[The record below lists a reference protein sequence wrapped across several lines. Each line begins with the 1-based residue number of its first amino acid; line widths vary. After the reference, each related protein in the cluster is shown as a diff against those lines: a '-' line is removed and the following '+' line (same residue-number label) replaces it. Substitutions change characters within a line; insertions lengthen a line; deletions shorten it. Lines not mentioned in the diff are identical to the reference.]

1 MLQCTSGTDATA
13 RKSMKS
19 PKTSTN
25 TPPNHKYATEQGI
38 AEEEALKKGWKK
50 VPRVHRERQ
59 RALREGVNRAREQSR
74 SFPLHVHFAKNKHMK
89 TLDENLLETATQGLV
104 AEFQPEQVWLYGSH
118 AWGNPHDDSDVDLL
132 VVLRDSDETPIRRAQ
147 RAHRCLR
154 GLRMPK
160 DVLVETRQEVDRVK
174 GLKTSLENI
183 ILSRGR
189 RLYG

>member
-1 MLQCTSGTDATA
+1 
-13 RKSMKS
+13 
-19 PKTSTN
+19 
-25 TPPNHKYATEQGI
+25 
-38 AEEEALKKGWKK
+38 
-50 VPRVHRERQ
+50 
-59 RALREGVNRAREQSR
+59 
-74 SFPLHVHFAKNKHMK
+74 MK
-89 TLDENLLETATQGLV
+89 TLDDALLQTVTQRLV

-118 AWGNPHDDSDVDLL
+118 AWGLPHEGSDVDLL
-132 VVLRDSDETPIRRAQ
+132 VVVPHSDETPIRRSQ

-174 GLKTSLENI
+174 DRKTSLENT

>member
-1 MLQCTSGTDATA
+1 M
-13 RKSMKS
+13 R
-19 PKTSTN
+19 
-25 TPPNHKYATEQGI
+25 
-38 AEEEALKKGWKK
+38 
-50 VPRVHRERQ
+50 
-59 RALREGVNRAREQSR
+59 
-74 SFPLHVHFAKNKHMK
+74 
-89 TLDENLLETATQGLV
+89 TLDKNLLETATQRLV

-132 VVLRDSDETPIRRAQ
+132 VVVADSDETPIRRSQ

-154 GLRMPK
+154 GLQMPK

-174 GLKTSLENI
+174 KLKTSLENV

>member
-1 MLQCTSGTDATA
+1 M
-13 RKSMKS
+13 R
-19 PKTSTN
+19 
-25 TPPNHKYATEQGI
+25 
-38 AEEEALKKGWKK
+38 
-50 VPRVHRERQ
+50 
-59 RALREGVNRAREQSR
+59 
-74 SFPLHVHFAKNKHMK
+74 
-89 TLDENLLETATQGLV
+89 TLDKNLLATATQRLV

-132 VVLRDSDETPIRRAQ
+132 VVVADSDETPIRRSQ

-154 GLRMPK
+154 GLQMPK

-174 GLKTSLENI
+174 KLKTSLENV

>member
-1 MLQCTSGTDATA
+1 
-13 RKSMKS
+13 
-19 PKTSTN
+19 
-25 TPPNHKYATEQGI
+25 
-38 AEEEALKKGWKK
+38 
-50 VPRVHRERQ
+50 
-59 RALREGVNRAREQSR
+59 
-74 SFPLHVHFAKNKHMK
+74 MK
-89 TLDENLLETATQGLV
+89 TLDENLLETATQRLV
-104 AEFQPEQVWLYGSH
+104 AEFGPEQIWLYGSH

-174 GLKTSLENI
+174 GLKTSLENT

-189 RLYG
+189 KLYG

>member
-1 MLQCTSGTDATA
+1 MRTL
-13 RKSMKS
+13 
-19 PKTSTN
+19 
-25 TPPNHKYATEQGI
+25 
-38 AEEEALKKGWKK
+38 
-50 VPRVHRERQ
+50 
-59 RALREGVNRAREQSR
+59 
-74 SFPLHVHFAKNKHMK
+74 NK
-89 TLDENLLETATQGLV
+89 NLLETATQRLV

-132 VVLRDSDETPIRRAQ
+132 VVVADSDETPIRRSQ

-154 GLRMPK
+154 GLQMPK

-174 GLKTSLENI
+174 KLTTSLENI

>member
-1 MLQCTSGTDATA
+1 
-13 RKSMKS
+13 
-19 PKTSTN
+19 
-25 TPPNHKYATEQGI
+25 
-38 AEEEALKKGWKK
+38 
-50 VPRVHRERQ
+50 
-59 RALREGVNRAREQSR
+59 
-74 SFPLHVHFAKNKHMK
+74 MK
-89 TLDENLLETATQGLV
+89 TLDKSLLERATQKLV
-104 AEFQPEQVWLYGSH
+104 AEFQPEQIWLFGSH
-118 AWGNPHDDSDVDLL
+118 AWGTPDDDSDVDLF

-189 RLYG
+189 RLYGCRARVVSESMDGQSVARLGNCPPRRDR